1 MKSPKEYYLTR
12 SSRERAL
19 VWIVI
24 SMAAVVL
31 SYYSYVTVTSG
42 NQEIANELKDKT
54 LLLRKLQG
62 LLSREE
68 IIKTEASGLESMGDI
83 NLINVTH
90 EGQVLTEIPE
100 LLKKISAE
108 SDIVIAKS
116 DLTEKEVLHKAPLL
130 VKLEIDLEAEN
141 ISRAEKI
148 EKFLYLLENNE
159 DFTCYIKDLDL
170 KTLPGNLG
178 ADLSAT
184 LVTFALISK

>member
-24 SMAAVVL
+24 SIAAVVL

-62 LLSREE
+62 LLSRKE

-108 SDIVIAKS
+108 IDIVIAKS

-130 VKLEIDLEAEN
+130 VKLEIDLEAVN